1 MDTCHNCHLQL
12 FNITICSSAFSGIFY
27 IYSVRRCTFKKTQ
40 YGLIYVL
47 MISNINLSAVLVL
60 IDNKFYTIIVGSFFS
75 VLFML
80 YLMFISP
87 MMISRHFM
95 KMSIIMVCCMD
106 FTRPQR
112 IYYIDDNGTYWWTC
126 RTITFL

>member
-1 MDTCHNCHLQL
+1 
-12 FNITICSSAFSGIFY
+12 
-27 IYSVRRCTFKKTQ
+27 
-40 YGLIYVL
+40 

-112 IYYIDDNGTYWWTC
+112 IYYIDDNGTY
-126 RTITFL
+126 